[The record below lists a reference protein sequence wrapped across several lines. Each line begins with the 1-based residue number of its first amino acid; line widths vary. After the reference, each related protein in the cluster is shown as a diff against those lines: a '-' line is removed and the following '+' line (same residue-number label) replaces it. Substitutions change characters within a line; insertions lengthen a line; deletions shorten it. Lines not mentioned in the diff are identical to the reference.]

1 MILTK
6 KALIDFRNW
15 LMSEYDLRWH
25 EFEDM
30 PECGQ
35 VGYYLKYFSENHIEW
50 IWRIIKSKGVKYNE
64 KHDKINWK
72 EEHDKYKLNID
83 NKPDGS
89 LVVNSVK
96 TYDNES

>member
-15 LMSEYDLRWH
+15 LLSEYDLRWH

-35 VGYYLKYFSENHIEW
+35 VGYYLKYFTPQS
-50 IWRIIKSKGVKYNE
+50 IKWLYGIVKKKGVKYNE
-64 KHDKINWK
+64 KYDIP
-72 EEHDKYKLNID
+72 
-83 NKPDGS
+83 NK
-89 LVVNSVK
+89 NK
-96 TYDNES
+96 